1 MMLSDPE
8 AFKRK
13 AREWAIRYA
22 NAPST
27 GISYLTPAAQ
37 QSRGVSAE
45 ERRRQEKERELQ
57 GYDERTVD
65 RFMDMGFSVSDV
77 VAALRRV
84 SVRPGQGR
92 LSEEIAQRVAE
103 TLLGL

>member
-1 MMLSDPE
+1 MMLSDLE
-8 AFKRK
+8 GFKRK

-27 GISYLTPAAQ
+27 SAAYSTPSAQ
-37 QSRGVSAE
+37 QSRGPSAE
-45 ERRRQEKERELQ
+45 ERRRLEKERELQ

-77 VAALRRV
+77 VEALRKV
-84 SVRPGQGR
+84 GIRPGQGR
-92 LSEEIAQRVAE
+92 LSEEMAQRVAE
-103 TLLGL
+103 RLLGL